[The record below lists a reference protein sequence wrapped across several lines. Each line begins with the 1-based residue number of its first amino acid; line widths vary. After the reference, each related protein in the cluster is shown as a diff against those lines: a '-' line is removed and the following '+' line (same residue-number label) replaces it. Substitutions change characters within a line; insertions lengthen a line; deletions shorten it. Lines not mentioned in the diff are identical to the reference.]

1 MEAANLLN
9 FHPLGRSKSYHEGFI
24 MKKLEK
30 QRMNYISNFYIEFIR
45 KLMAVKLGYFQN

>member
-24 MKKLEK
+24 L
-30 QRMNYISNFYIEFIR
+30 IIFYDYYR
-45 KLMAVKLGYFQN
+45 

>member
-24 MKKLEK
+24 IL
-30 QRMNYISNFYIEFIR
+30 
-45 KLMAVKLGYFQN
+45 LVKMLN

>member
-24 MKKLEK
+24 QIFLYWLACIELEII
-30 QRMNYISNFYIEFIR
+30 MLLYD
-45 KLMAVKLGYFQN
+45 

>member
-24 MKKLEK
+24 AKTYNRTKQLSEK
-30 QRMNYISNFYIEFIR
+30 SNIPTIIQFTLI
-45 KLMAVKLGYFQN
+45 